1 MADYAGAKA
10 AIEARLS
17 ANWTTTRI
25 AVVNVTPDDPWPPKD
40 VNDQLVPYALIEVV
54 NTASDIVGFGTP
66 GSQTWRYLGLIHC
79 HVFVP
84 VNSGTD
90 LATQYAVAI
99 GELFRAKQLYD
110 AVSPGCFVRSW
121 SPRVDGGGDG
131 SDDGVWFRVTA
142 TIPFEYWH
150 RG

>member
-1 MADYAGAKA
+1 MSDYAGAKA
-10 AIEARLS
+10 AIEARLA

-25 AVVNVTPDDPWPPKD
+25 VVVNVTPADPWPPKGVD
-40 VNDQLVPYALIEVV
+40 GKLLPYVLVEVI
-54 NTASDIVGFGTP
+54 NTRSGLVGCGTP
-66 GSQTWRYLGLIHC
+66 GSQTWRYDGLIHA

-84 VNSGTD
+84 VDSGSD
-90 LATQYAVAI
+90 LATQYAVTI
-99 GELFRAKQLYD
+99 GEIYRAKQFYD
-110 AVSPGCFVRSW
+110 NVSPGCFLRSW
-121 SPRVDGGGDG
+121 SPQVDGGGDG

>member
-10 AIEARLS
+10 AIEALLT

-25 AVVNVTPDDPWPPKD
+25 AIVNKTPDDPWPPKD
-40 VNDQLVPYALIEVV
+40 VDGKLAPYVLIEVV
-54 NTASDIVGFGTP
+54 NTASDIVACGVP
-66 GSQTWRYLGLIHC
+66 GSQTWLYLGLIHV

-84 VNSGTD
+84 VDTGTD
-90 LATQYAVAI
+90 LATQYAVAT
-99 GELFRAKQLYD
+99 GELFRAKQLYAD
-110 AVSPGCFVRSW
+110 VSPGCYVRSW

-142 TIPFEYWH
+142 TIPFQYWH